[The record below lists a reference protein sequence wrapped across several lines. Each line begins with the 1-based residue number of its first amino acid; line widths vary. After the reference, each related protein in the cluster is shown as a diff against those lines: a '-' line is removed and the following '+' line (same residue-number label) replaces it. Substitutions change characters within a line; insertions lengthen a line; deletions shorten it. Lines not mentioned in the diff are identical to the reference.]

1 MPICMWCGAAVEGG
15 VFPTCRLWPP
25 ATKKGA
31 GTKPT
36 DVAPHHI
43 VRGLA
48 DRGRMGGL
56 VDCAC
61 CAQCFG
67 PVSARPTQSGNG
79 DGGESPIFPGGWGQE
94 QSPRTRYQ
102 GDTRAHVQPV
112 GPRKASGGSGT
123 CCGRQP
129 GPSTIG
135 WTRRTE
141 PCATAGLIPIGRSF
155 PVHQTAPIE
164 GNTGCLII
172 LPRPGPHARGLH
184 TRDTNKCWLVSAG
197 PQILRCIGA
206 KSPQHAS
213 KLSDP
218 Y

>member
-1 MPICMWCGAAVEGG
+1 MSGVLYRYSGGTWRAPHHRMMVDAGLSPICLCGAAAVEGG
-15 VFPTCRLWPP
+15 VLSTCRLWP
-25 ATKKGA
+25 ALLKKGVGLKA
-31 GTKPT
+31 T
-36 DVAPHHI
+36 DVARTHI

-48 DRGRMGGL
+48 DRACGAGGT
-56 VDCAC
+56 
-61 CAQCFG
+61 G
-67 PVSARPTQSGNG
+67 PVNAGPTQSGNG

-164 GNTGCLII
+164 GNTGRLTL
-172 LPRPGPHARGLH
+172 LPRPGPPAHGRP
-184 TRDTNKCWLVSAG
+184 R
-197 PQILRCIGA
+197 
-206 KSPQHAS
+206 
-213 KLSDP
+213 
-218 Y
+218 